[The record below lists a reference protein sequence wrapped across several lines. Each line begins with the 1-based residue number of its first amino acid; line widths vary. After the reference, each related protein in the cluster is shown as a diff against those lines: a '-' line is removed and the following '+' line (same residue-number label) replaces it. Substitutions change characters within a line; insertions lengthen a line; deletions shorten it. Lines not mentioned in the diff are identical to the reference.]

1 MHSPD
6 AFSVLQP
13 RIHTICSSSLRLL
26 SDICQSVNERL
37 KDKRKFD
44 FSYGLRQIM
53 LVKLVPR
60 LYLSSVAAGDF
71 ETRLIEVAQTRWL
84 LIFLILFFRYNISFQ
99 KHLILYT
106 KVSL

>member
-53 LVKLVPR
+53 LAKLVPR

-84 LIFLILFFRYNISFQ
+84 LIFLILFFRYNISYQ

-106 KVSL
+106 KT

>member
-1 MHSPD
+1 
-6 AFSVLQP
+6 
-13 RIHTICSSSLRLL
+13 
-26 SDICQSVNERL
+26 
-37 KDKRKFD
+37 
-44 FSYGLRQIM
+44 M

-84 LIFLILFFRYNISFQ
+84 LIFLILFFRYNISYQ

-106 KVSL
+106 KT